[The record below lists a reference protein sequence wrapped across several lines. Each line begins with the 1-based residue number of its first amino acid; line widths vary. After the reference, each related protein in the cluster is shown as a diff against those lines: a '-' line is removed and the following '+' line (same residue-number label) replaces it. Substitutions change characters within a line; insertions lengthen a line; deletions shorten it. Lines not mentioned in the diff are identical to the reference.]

1 MSTTTLNRP
10 TSTVPAQ
17 RRGTAIV
24 SPAVGGS
31 APQAARAAGSVRLT
45 RRGRLL
51 VTLVLLAVVTAAFT
65 FFSSWSSASGEAG
78 AEVPTRIHVVSEG
91 DTLWAIASEIAEP
104 GEIREVVHRIEKM
117 NSLPG
122 PSLVEGQELA
132 IPVD

>member
-1 MSTTTLNRP
+1 MSTTTLTR
-10 TSTVPAQ
+10 TAVTVPTQ
-17 RRGTAIV
+17 RGAGIASTAGHPV
-24 SPAVGGS
+24 APTRPA
-31 APQAARAAGSVRLT
+31 PVRLT

-51 VTLVLLAVVTAAFT
+51 VTLVLLAAVTAAFIV
-65 FFSSWSSASGEAG
+65 FSSWSSATAEAG
-78 AEVPTRIHVVSEG
+78 VDVPTRVHVVSEG

-104 GEIREVVHRIEKM
+104 GEIREVVHQIEKM

>member
-10 TSTVPAQ
+10 TATVPVQ
-17 RRGTAIV
+17 RRGAAA
-24 SPAVGGS
+24 PAQGS
-31 APQAARAAGSVRLT
+31 AAARPAPAGGRVRLT
-45 RRGRLL
+45 RRGRLV

-65 FFSSWSSASGEAG
+65 FFSSWSSASDDAG
-78 AEVPTRIHVVSEG
+78 VEVPTRVHVVSEG

-104 GEIREVVHRIEKM
+104 GEIREVVHQIEKL